1 MGLLE
6 FDFIEESID
15 KLKSMSSTLELIGD
29 ELEGYFEGILDY
41 KEEDYINVT
50 SRVKSESSLREK

>member
-29 ELEGYFEGILDY
+29 ELEGYFEGVLDQ
-41 KEEDYINVT
+41 KE
-50 SRVKSESSLREK
+50 

>member
-15 KLKSMSSTLELIGD
+15 MLNSMTSTLELIGY
-29 ELEGYFEGILDY
+29 ELEKYFEGILDY
-41 KEEDYINVT
+41 KEEEYINVK
-50 SRVKSESSLREK
+50 SRVKS